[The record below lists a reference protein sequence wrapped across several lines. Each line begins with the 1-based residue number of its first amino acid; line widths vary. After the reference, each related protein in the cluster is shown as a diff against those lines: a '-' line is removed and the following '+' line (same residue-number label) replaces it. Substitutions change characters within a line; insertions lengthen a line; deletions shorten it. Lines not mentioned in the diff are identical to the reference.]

1 MMIFQSCITSVASF
15 LRFLTFS
22 SISVH
27 SWWSPKTEKMSGV
40 LPYLSRT
47 FRDDS
52 SKYFNIFCNLTWSPK
67 MAALCKTLNCGGLTW
82 TIWISF
88 PCLLQ
93 FSVGLFFFTKFVLP
107 KWINQNKLKCRCPDN
122 KAAFPIICTLP
133 ELTLRNMSGLSVV
146 WLQVGNLSTNVP
158 FRGGGKGDMTLTDS
172 SSFSPSSL
180 STFKNGATVI
190 RLARAIFNSTLFMFW
205 VWSSVSL
212 GYRGVCA
219 ETLLLKADWA
229 PETHWK
235 FINGFRTLGGDK
247 YFLMRIF
254 MIKQLDDKSDNFRN

>member
-67 MAALCKTLNCGGLTW
+67 MAALCKTLNCGGLTC

-88 PCLLQ
+88 PCLLH

-107 KWINQNKLKCRCPDN
+107 KWINQNKPRSRCPDN
-122 KAAFPIICTLP
+122 KAAFPIP
-133 ELTLRNMSGLSVV
+133 ELTLRNVSGLSVV

-212 GYRGVCA
+212 GYRLCA

-235 FINGFRTLGGDK
+235 FINGFRTLEVTNISWWESSWSN
-247 YFLMRIF
+247 RI
-254 MIKQLDDKSDNFRN
+254 DDKSDNFRN

>member
-88 PCLLQ
+88 PCLLH

-107 KWINQNKLKCRCPDN
+107 KWINQNKPRSRCPDS
-122 KAAFPIICTLP
+122 KAAFPIISTYLNWHWGTCQDYRLFGSKSVICLQMYP
-133 ELTLRNMSGLSVV
+133 SGEEV
-146 WLQVGNLSTNVP
+146 
-158 FRGGGKGDMTLTDS
+158 K
-172 SSFSPSSL
+172 
-180 STFKNGATVI
+180 AT
-190 RLARAIFNSTLFMFW
+190 W
-205 VWSSVSL
+205 
-212 GYRGVCA
+212 
-219 ETLLLKADWA
+219 
-229 PETHWK
+229 H
-235 FINGFRTLGGDK
+235 
-247 YFLMRIF
+247 
-254 MIKQLDDKSDNFRN
+254 